1 MQMRKAALPNNT
13 MYGEEVQDCL
23 VPQTLQNSPYRSA
36 ESEDMP
42 AVSSTQS
49 VCRMEDNMKRRAMAA
64 LLAMTMAATMFAG
77 CGSTAADSQTADAQ
91 GSAGAATETAK
102 TEKDGGSAAGEGITL
117 TVWAPFTGSDG
128 DVLRE
133 IIDNYNE
140 TNTDNITVQIDIMD
154 NDTLQTKFATAVSTG
169 TGPSFVLVGIEYL
182 HQYEENGLIEDI
194 SDFWDTMGIDKSNF
208 YENVLAKSYIDDAL
222 YGVPMQYNVQY
233 LYYNKDLFTEAG
245 LDPENPP
252 TTLDELHEAA
262 IACTDPSKNQYGLG
276 LPTDY
281 GYYCEYLWANGGDVI
296 NEDATENLLNSE
308 ENIAT
313 LEWIQKLATEDGVS
327 PEGLTAA
334 DADTM
339 FQSGQLAMYTSGPW
353 NINGLTQLGLNYGIT
368 AIPGGSDG
376 AYSPEG
382 GCSYMLTKGADEQTK
397 EAVYKFMAYW
407 LSDDVLKEWS
417 NRNGFPVWS
426 YSVLEDADI
435 QNNEILSAVSKAS
448 EIGRDWH
455 LGLECGSMIDN
466 DVMKPM
472 MEKILSGADVTQ
484 SVQEASDALDAVISD

>member
-1 MQMRKAALPNNT
+1 MEDTLRVQIHCPCKS
-13 MYGEEVQDCL
+13 EVAS
-23 VPQTLQNSPYRSA
+23 VVA
-36 ESEDMP
+36 
-42 AVSSTQS
+42 STQS
-49 VCRMEDNMKRRAMAA
+49 VCRMEDNMKKRAMAG

-91 GSAGAATETAK
+91 GSAGTATEAAK
-102 TEKDGGSAAGEGITL
+102 TEKDSGSAAGEGITL

-252 TTLDELHEAA
+252 TTLDELREAA

-296 NEDATENLLNSE
+296 NEDATQNLLNSE

-397 EAVYKFMAYW
+397 EAVYKFMAY
-407 LSDDVLKEWS
+407 
-417 NRNGFPVWS
+417 
-426 YSVLEDADI
+426 
-435 QNNEILSAVSKAS
+435 
-448 EIGRDWH
+448 
-455 LGLECGSMIDN
+455 
-466 DVMKPM
+466 
-472 MEKILSGADVTQ
+472 
-484 SVQEASDALDAVISD
+484 